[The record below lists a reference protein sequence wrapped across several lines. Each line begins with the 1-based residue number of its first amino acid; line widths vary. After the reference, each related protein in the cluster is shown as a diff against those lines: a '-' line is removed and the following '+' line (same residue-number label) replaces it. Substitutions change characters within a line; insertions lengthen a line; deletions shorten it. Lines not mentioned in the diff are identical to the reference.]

1 MKKLILF
8 LLLMPNLVMA
18 LPPCVNGDFTVN
30 ECKGTKNFPNGDKYE
45 GEWKNNKIHGQ
56 GTYTYANGKKY
67 SGEYKDGQAN
77 GQGIYLGANGARYSG
92 EWKDD
97 KMHGQGDY
105 TYPSGSRY
113 IGEYKYGKRHGV
125 GVITLASG
133 GIYEGEWKDD
143 KMHGQGSYTWSE
155 GKVFKGK
162 FINDDWIPDIRRV
175 SSTNFQLSPMDLQKI
190 TIERIISYDIG
201 EKFPLEGG
209 YGYSKDDAVVINKN
223 HVNADPSEIFYGIGV
238 EKAYVKYRAWK
249 ELMVN
254 ENHGFFEEGRK
265 LTMKQQAIIR
275 GENGKVYDL
284 LKYEVCGEEVLLN
297 DKKEPIKDSKNNY
310 ILSNL
315 LCYDTEYWFEISS
328 YYGQS
333 LSIKKRIK

>member
-18 LPPCVNGDFTVN
+18 LPPCVNDDFILN

-56 GTYTYANGKKY
+56 GSYTYANGKKY

-133 GIYEGEWKDD
+133 DIYEGEWKDD

-175 SSTNFQLSPMDLQKI
+175 SSTNFQLSTIDLQKT
-190 TIERIISYDIG
+190 TIAQTIYDDTG
-201 EKFPLEGG
+201 GWKAPLEGG

-223 HVNADPSEIFYGIGV
+223 HVNASEEFYGVGIQRT
-238 EKAYVKYRAWK
+238 YRKYRAWK
-249 ELMVN
+249 ELAVN
-254 ENHGFFEEGRK
+254 ENHGFFAGQEK
-265 LTMKQQAIIR
+265 LTLKLRAHTPR
-275 GENGKVYDL
+275 DANGKVYTVH
-284 LKYEVCGEEVLLN
+284 KYEICGEELLID

-328 YYGQS
+328 YYG
-333 LSIKKRIK
+333 K